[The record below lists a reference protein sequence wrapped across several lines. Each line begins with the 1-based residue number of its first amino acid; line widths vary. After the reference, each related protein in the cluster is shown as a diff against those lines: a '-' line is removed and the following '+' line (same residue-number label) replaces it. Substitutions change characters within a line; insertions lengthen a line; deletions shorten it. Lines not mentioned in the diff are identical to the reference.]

1 MIELV
6 TPSAATAALFKD
18 VRLRALKDMPT
29 AFSST
34 FDEEA
39 KLSDDDWITRAAQ
52 WSGKSSVTYLAIEGS
67 LTCGIASAYLD
78 KQDHVQAHLA
88 SMWVAPT
95 ERRRGIG
102 RMLVNAVME
111 WARARR
117 VKTLRLIVTSNNQ
130 SAIRFYQDLGFAMTD
145 YKGTYRNDPALTD
158 SEMIRSL

>member
-6 TPSAATAALFKD
+6 TLTADMAMVFKH
-18 VRLRALKDMPT
+18 VRLRALKDIPT

-34 FDEEA
+34 FHEEA
-39 KLSDDDWITRAAQ
+39 KLSDDAWIRWATQ
-52 WSGKSSVTYLAIEGS
+52 WSGPSSVTYLAMDAG
-67 LTCGIASAYLD
+67 LACGIASGYLD
-78 KQDHVQAHLA
+78 KQNHAQAHLA

-102 RMLVNAVME
+102 GMLVNTVVE
-111 WARARR
+111 WAHARR
-117 VKTLRLIVTSNNQ
+117 VETMRLTVTSNNQ
-130 SAIRFYQDLGFAMTD
+130 VAIRFYQDLGFGMTD